1 MMSIRSLSSGVLA
14 LVFLAWPAFA
24 ADQTAAQASP
34 VQLRAARIAP
44 VMVQARTFKPV
55 TAVKIR
61 KPALMRL
68 PNLLPVAPDKP
79 VAAEGP
85 DPSRALDL
93 GDIIED
99 PALLTDL
106 SDACGWDGHLI
117 FQDKAAGHVFY
128 YLPQEFL
135 LRRDESGY
143 LLSVQYNHRAKAGEP
158 SVMLTAELAAR
169 QRDGEVPLLKAILRQ
184 ALDLAPGAPLEL
196 NSIKGLGAQAD
207 LAALTTGLALGPERL
222 HLTPPAHL
230 KQPFRL
236 TLALT
241 QEEVEEV
248 LAQMARE
255 GVAGN
260 LLVKVGE
267 ESVPV
272 PIRIGYSPFSGE
284 QLAGFDRWVAGK
296 TLSELVNVTDFPLQV
311 TSINAYRLKGQ
322 QLERVSKEIKQG
334 SAIPPGGRRPFK
346 LPPAEQVLG
355 GHLMLAWA
363 GTTVDGECQP
373 CLAELD
379 RRVRQGVAL
388 APGENLSLEAIPS
401 VFDDLGLYK
410 VLVQIRSPYFVA
422 GGSEVKEKEIQLT
435 ADNSQN
441 SDLRIFMPADR
452 GPDPLLYRYRLVA
465 VTETGETFAQ
475 PDWTDGTSLSL
486 FIGSAQ
492 LEPVLPEADS
502 GAEE

>member
-1 MMSIRSLSSGVLA
+1 MMSIRSLSSGVLT
-14 LVFLAWPAFA
+14 LMLLACPAFA
-24 ADQTAAQASP
+24 ADQTVGQASS

-44 VMVQARTFKPV
+44 AMVQARTFKPI

-61 KPALMRL
+61 KPALMKL
-68 PNLLPVAPDKP
+68 PNLLPVTPDKP
-79 VAAEGP
+79 AAAEGP

-99 PALLTDL
+99 PALLADL
-106 SDACGWDGHLI
+106 SEACGWDGHLI

-128 YLPQEFL
+128 YLPKEFL
-135 LRRDESGY
+135 LRRDEKGY
-143 LLSVQYNHRAKAGEP
+143 MLHVQYNQRAKPGEP
-158 SVMLTAELAAR
+158 SVMLTAELAAM

-196 NSIKGLGAQAD
+196 KSIKGLGAQAD

-255 GVAGN
+255 GIAGS
-260 LLVKVGE
+260 LMVKVGE

-284 QLAGFDRWVAGK
+284 QLEGFDRWVSGK

-311 TSINAYRLKGQ
+311 TSINAYRLQGQ

-334 SAIPPGGRRPFK
+334 NAIPPGGKRPFK

-355 GHLMLAWA
+355 SNLMLAWL

-373 CLAELD
+373 CLAEVD
-379 RRVRQGVAL
+379 RQVRKGVAL

-435 ADNSQN
+435 ADNSQH
-441 SDLRIFMPADR
+441 SDLRIFVPADR
-452 GPDPLLYRYRLVA
+452 GPDPLLYRYRLIA
-465 VTETGETFAQ
+465 VTETGETHEQ
-475 PDWTDGTSLSL
+475 PDWTDCTSLSL

-492 LEPVLPEADS
+492 LEPLLSAADS
-502 GAEE
+502 EAEE